1 MIRLRR
7 TIALAIIDA
16 LLVTLALLAALWL
29 RFDGAIPEQY
39 ITSSR
44 EMALP
49 FAVSYVVSFYF
60 FGLYRRLWQYASTGE
75 LLAIL
80 QGVTL
85 GTVVNIA
92 LAYFFMEGS
101 TFPLPRTVFPLA
113 WMLNILFIGGSR
125 LSWRL
130 LRDYGLNGAAFRG
143 GRPVLIVGAG
153 DAGAAVVRELKNNI
167 EARLVPVGFVDD
179 DPAKQRQQL
188 LGVPVL
194 GTRLDIPRLVDDL
207 AVQDIIIA
215 MPSVPGRMIREIVE
229 VCQGTP
235 ARLQIVPGMYELIDG
250 RVNISQIREVKVED
264 VLGRD
269 PVNVDLEAMA
279 GYLAGRVVLV
289 TGAGGSIGSE
299 LCRQISQFAPRR
311 LILLGHGENSI
322 HNIYQELINANP
334 DLELVRS
341 IVDVRDA
348 AAVTEVMRR
357 YQPQVVFHAAA
368 HKHVPLMEVN
378 PGEALKNNALGTW
391 NVAAAAKGHGVEI
404 FILISTDKAV
414 NPTSIM
420 GASKKLA
427 EMVVQYMNWESPTRF
442 AAVRF
447 GNVLGSRGSVVPLF
461 QEQIARG
468 GPVTVTHPEMTRY
481 FMTIPEAVQLIIQ
494 AGAMAKGGEIFV
506 LDMGEPVRIEDL
518 ARSMIRLSGFD
529 PDEDIEIV
537 YTGVRPGEK
546 LHEELFT
553 EAEKVEATRHRRILV
568 SRMNGVEEDVR
579 AVPELVAAITAP
591 SWAGHDVEEVLGLV
605 RRVFPG
611 FRREERAAG
620 RQVAAAA
627 PNAAE
632 QNLQPVLKGS

>member
-1 MIRLRR
+1 MRR
-7 TIALAIIDA
+7 TIALAIVDA
-16 LLVTLALLAALWL
+16 LLVSVALLAALWL

-49 FAVSYVVSFYF
+49 FAASYLVSFYF

-85 GTVVNIA
+85 GTVVNVA

-113 WMLNILFIGGSR
+113 WMLNVLFIGGSR

-130 LRDYGLNGAAFRG
+130 LRDYGLNGGASKG

-153 DAGAAVVRELKNNI
+153 DAGAVVVRELKNNS
-167 EARLVPVGFVDD
+167 EARLTPVGFVDD
-179 DPAKQRQQL
+179 DAAKQRQRL

-194 GTRLDIPRLVDDL
+194 GTRNDIPRLVDDY

-215 MPSVPGRMIREIVE
+215 MPSVPGRVIREIVE

-250 RVNISQIREVKVED
+250 RVSISQIREVKVED
-264 VLGRD
+264 ILGRE
-269 PVNVDLEAMA
+269 PVKVDLESIA
-279 GYLAGRVVLV
+279 GYLEGRVVLV

-299 LCRQISQFAPRR
+299 LCRQISQFAPHR

-322 HNIYQELINANP
+322 YNIYQELINAST
-334 DLELVRS
+334 DLDLVQS

-348 AAVTEVMRR
+348 AAVAEVMRLYR
-357 YQPQVVFHAAA
+357 PQVVFHAAA
-368 HKHVPLMEVN
+368 HKHVPLMEEN
-378 PGEALKNNALGTW
+378 PGEALKNNVLGTW
-391 NVAAAAKGHGVEI
+391 NVAAAAKDQRAEV

-427 EMVVQYMNWESPTRF
+427 EMVVQHMNRESTTRF

-518 ARSMIRLSGFD
+518 ARSMIRLSGFE
-529 PDEDIEIV
+529 PGEDIEII

-553 EAEKVEATRHRRILV
+553 EAERLEATRHRRILV
-568 SRMNGVEEDVR
+568 SCMNGVEEAAR
-579 AVPELVAAITAP
+579 AVPELVAAIGGP
-591 SWAGHDVEEVLGLV
+591 SWAGHDVEEVVGLV
-605 RRVFPG
+605 RGVFPG
-611 FRREERAAG
+611 FRREEQAAG
-620 RQVAAAA
+620 AA

-632 QNLQPVLKGS
+632 ENLLPVLEGS